1 MSTATPVLTGPRSGH
16 PDGVVLVLHG
26 GRANSERP
34 ARPWQ
39 LAALRMLPLAWSL
52 NRQLPN
58 AAVVRLRYRY
68 RGWNAP
74 YEHPVAD
81 ARWAL
86 EEIRR
91 RFGDVPV
98 VLVGHSMGGRTAM
111 RVVGEPHVR
120 GIVGL
125 APWLPPGE
133 PMGDFTDR
141 YLAILHG
148 DHDRVT
154 DANTS
159 RAYAQK
165 ARELAEVATW
175 VSVAGSGHAML
186 QHARLWHRLAAEF
199 VAAMLDPEPLTG
211 PHSNVWVTP
220 GTSAAV

>member
-1 MSTATPVLTGPRSGH
+1 MSTETPVLTGPRTGH

-26 GRANSERP
+26 GRADSEKP
-34 ARPWQ
+34 AHPRQ
-39 LAALRMLPLAWSL
+39 LAALRMVPLARSL
-52 NRQLPN
+52 QRRLPD
-58 AAVVRLRYRY
+58 ATVLRLGYRY

-74 YEHPVAD
+74 YEHPVDD

-98 VLVGHSMGGRTAM
+98 VLVGHSMGGRTAL
-111 RVVGEPHVR
+111 RVVGEPNVR
-120 GIVGL
+120 GALGM
-125 APWLPPGE
+125 APWLPPSE
-133 PMGDFTDR
+133 PLGALEGR
-141 YLAILHG
+141 YVAILHG

-165 ARELAEVATW
+165 AQGRAKAVTW
-175 VSVAGSGHAML
+175 VSVEGGGHAML
-186 QHARLWHRLAAEF
+186 RQARLWHRLAADY
-199 VAAMLDPEPLTG
+199 VTSMLDAEPLTG